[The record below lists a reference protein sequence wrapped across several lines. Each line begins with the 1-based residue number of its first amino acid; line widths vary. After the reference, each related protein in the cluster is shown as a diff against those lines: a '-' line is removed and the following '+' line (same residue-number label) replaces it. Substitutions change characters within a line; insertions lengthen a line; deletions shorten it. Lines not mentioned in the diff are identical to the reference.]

1 MLRCYDKMGELTI
14 SQDQQG
20 VERRFKINIYTCNA
34 LAAFVYDNYWTETET
49 GKKHHDQTLYS
60 FFADTQHAKNILKN
74 EKTLFY
80 DKVTSIKLNLF
91 FKEAMPLM
99 KILVK
104 AGYKVTAYYKEVES
118 KK

>member
-1 MLRCYDKMGELTI
+1 MLTCYDIMGELTI
-14 SQDQQG
+14 AQNQEG
-20 VERRFKINIYTCNA
+20 VVRKFKINIYTCNA

-60 FFADTQHAKNILKN
+60 FFADAQHARNILKN

-80 DKVTSIKLNLF
+80 DKVTNIKLNLF
-91 FKEAMPLM
+91 FKEAVSLL

-104 AGYKVTAYYKEVES
+104 AGYKVTTYYKEVEP